1 MRHKPAAEGAETAT
15 EMDAQEI
22 TFEDLLTE
30 EPAETAEVSS
40 FAQLLA
46 EGFPRR
52 GGLAELA
59 AIARMAD
66 PDPRFAALQHGFLQI
81 LEAQNRAPAMDL
93 QVGAGTQR
101 TFADCP
107 TVSKREAV
115 VPDPTSAV

>member
-15 EMDAQEI
+15 EMDAEEI
-22 TFEDLLTE
+22 TFEDLLTAD
-30 EPAETAEVSS
+30 PAEAAEVSS

-46 EGFPRR
+46 EGFPRT

-66 PDPRFAALQHGFLQI
+66 PDCRFAALQHGFLEI
-81 LEAQNRAPAMDL
+81 LEAQKRAPAMDL

-101 TFADCP
+101 TFADCS
-107 TVSKREAV
+107 TVSQREAV
-115 VPDPTSAV
+115 ASDPASAV

>member
-1 MRHKPAAEGAETAT
+1 MRHEPGPEGAETAA
-15 EMDAQEI
+15 EMDAEEI

-30 EPAETAEVSS
+30 DPGEAAEVSS

-59 AIARMAD
+59 AIAQMAD
-66 PDPRFAALQHGFLQI
+66 PDRRFAALQHGYGEI
-81 LEAQNRAPAMDL
+81 LEAQNRAPAKHL

-101 TFADCP
+101 TLADGP
-107 TVSKREAV
+107 SVFKREAV
-115 VPDPTSAV
+115 AADPTSAT

>member
-1 MRHKPAAEGAETAT
+1 MRHEPALEGAETAT
-15 EMDAQEI
+15 EMDTEEI

-30 EPAETAEVSS
+30 DPGEAAEVSS

-59 AIARMAD
+59 AMARMAD
-66 PDPRFAALQHGFLQI
+66 SDGRFAALQRGYLEI
-81 LEAQNRAPAMDL
+81 LEAQNRAPAMHL

-107 TVSKREAV
+107 SVSKREAV
-115 VPDPTSAV
+115 AADPTSAL